1 MMKTGLR
8 LHQDLMMSSKIF
20 IGLLSCLFFQLGLA
34 QEKKDSLVLRLN
46 LKFKDRTLVQN
57 KKYISESKDTLQ
69 IETFRFYISNI
80 KFQFTDSTTFS
91 EGNSYHLIDIENP
104 NSLNIPIAKTSDKTI
119 SKVTFSI
126 GIDSLASVSGA
137 MSGDLDPTKGMYWAW
152 QSGFINMKIEG
163 KSSSCKTRKNAFQ
176 FHIGGY
182 MKPNYAIRTIELK
195 PINSNL
201 EINVDVAELFKSIKL
216 AENNSIMIP
225 SSKAMELADKATKM
239 FGINSKEN

>member
-1 MMKTGLR
+1 
-8 LHQDLMMSSKIF
+8 MMSSKIF
-20 IGLLSCLFFQLGLA
+20 IGLLCCLFFESAFA

-46 LKFKDRTLVQN
+46 LKFKDENLVQN
-57 KKYISESKDTLQ
+57 KKYISESKDTLE
-69 IETFRFYISNI
+69 IEVFRFYISNI
-80 KFQFTDSTTFS
+80 KFQYSDATAFS
-91 EGNSYHLIDIENP
+91 EENSYHLIDIENS
-104 NSLNIPIAKTSDKTI
+104 NSLRIPITKKSDKTI
-119 SKVTFSI
+119 SKLIFSV

-201 EINVDVAELFKSIKL
+201 EINVDVAELFKYLNLK
-216 AENNSIMIP
+216 ENNSIMIP
-225 SSKAMELADKATKM
+225 GSKAMELADKAVGM
-239 FGINSKEN
+239 FSVNNTEN

>member
-1 MMKTGLR
+1 MG
-8 LHQDLMMSSKIF
+8 F
-20 IGLLSCLFFQLGLA
+20 A
-34 QEKKDSLVLRLN
+34 QEKKDSLVLRIN
-46 LKFKDRTLVQN
+46 LKFRNENLELN
-57 KKYISESKDTLQ
+57 KKYISESKDTLE
-69 IETFRFYISNI
+69 IDVLRFYISNV
-80 KFQFTDSTTFS
+80 KLQFSDATTFS
-91 EGNSYHLIDIENP
+91 EPNSYHLIDIENP
-104 NSLNIPIAKTSDKTI
+104 NSLRIPITKTSEKAI
-119 SKVTFSI
+119 SKVSFSI

-137 MSGDLDPTKGMYWAW
+137 MSGDLDPTKGMNWAW

-182 MKPNYAIRTIELK
+182 MKPNYALRTIELK

-225 SSKAMELADKATKM
+225 GEKAMELADKSTKM
-239 FGINSKEN
+239 FGINNTKN

>member
-1 MMKTGLR
+1 
-8 LHQDLMMSSKIF
+8 MMSSKIF

-34 QEKKDSLVLRLN
+34 QEKKDNLVLRIN
-46 LKFKDRTLVQN
+46 LKFKTETLERN
-57 KKYISESKDTLQ
+57 KEYVSESKDTLE

-80 KFQFTDSTTFS
+80 KFQYSDATTFS
-91 EGNSYHLIDIENP
+91 ESNSYHLIDIENP
-104 NSLNIPIAKTSDKTI
+104 NSLRIPIAKTSDKTI
-119 SKVTFSI
+119 TKVIFSI
-126 GIDSLASVSGA
+126 GVDSLASVSGA

-152 QSGFINMKIEG
+152 QSGFINMKTEG

-216 AENNSIMIP
+216 AEINSIMVP
-225 SSKAMELADKATKM
+225 GSKAMELADKAVGM
-239 FGINSKEN
+239 FGINNSEN

>member
-1 MMKTGLR
+1 MTG
-8 LHQDLMMSSKIF
+8 SKSI
-20 IGLLSCLFFQLGLA
+20 IGAFVILFFQLAFA

-46 LKFKDRTLVQN
+46 LKFRTEALQRN
-57 KKYISESKDTLQ
+57 KKYVSESKDTL
-69 IETFRFYISNI
+69 ELEVFRFYISNI
-80 KFQFTDSTTFS
+80 NLQFSDATSFS
-91 EGNSYHLIDIENP
+91 ESNSYHLIDIENP
-104 NSLNIPIAKTSDKTI
+104 NSFHIPITQTSDKTI

-201 EINVDVAELFKSIKL
+201 EINVDVAELFNHIKL
-216 AENNSIMIP
+216 SENNSIMIP
-225 SSKAMELADKATKM
+225 GSKAMELADKAIGM
-239 FGINSKEN
+239 FSINNTEN

>member
-1 MMKTGLR
+1 
-8 LHQDLMMSSKIF
+8 MMSSKIF
-20 IGLLSCLFFQLGLA
+20 IGLLCCLFFESAFA

-46 LKFKDRTLVQN
+46 LKFKDETLERN
-57 KKYISESKDTLQ
+57 KKYISESKDTLE
-69 IETFRFYISNI
+69 IEFIRFYISNI
-80 KFQFTDSTTFS
+80 KLQYSDATTFS
-91 EGNSYHLIDIENP
+91 EPNSYHLIDIENP
-104 NSLNIPIAKTSDKTI
+104 NSLSIPIAKTSDKTI
-119 SKVTFSI
+119 SKVSFSI

-182 MKPNYAIRTIELK
+182 IKPNYAIRTIELK

-201 EINVDVAELFKSIKL
+201 EINVDFAELFKYLNLK
-216 AENNSIMIP
+216 ENNSIMIP
-225 SSKAMELADKATKM
+225 SSKAMELADKAVGM
-239 FGINSKEN
+239 FSVNNTEN

>member
-1 MMKTGLR
+1 
-8 LHQDLMMSSKIF
+8 MMSSKIF
-20 IGLLSCLFFQLGLA
+20 IGLLCCLFFQSAFA

-46 LKFKDRTLVQN
+46 LKFNDKTLERN
-57 KKYISESKDTLQ
+57 KKYISESKDTLE
-69 IETFRFYISNI
+69 IEVFKFYVSNI
-80 KFQFTDSTTFS
+80 NIQYSDASTFS
-91 EGNSYHLIDIENP
+91 EYNSYHLIDIENP
-104 NSLNIPIAKTSDKTI
+104 NSLLIPIAKTSDKSI
-119 SKVTFSI
+119 SKVVFLI
-126 GIDSLASVSGA
+126 GVDSLASVSGA

-201 EINVDVAELFKSIKL
+201 EINVDVAELFKYINLKD
-216 AENNSIMIP
+216 NNSIMIP
-225 SSKAMELADKATKM
+225 GEKAMELADKAVGM
-239 FGINSKEN
+239 FSVNNTEN

>member
-1 MMKTGLR
+1 MYC
-8 LHQDLMMSSKIF
+8 KIF
-20 IGLLSCLFFQLGLA
+20 FYILIGCLFFQSALA

-46 LKFKDRTLVQN
+46 LKFKDETLVQN
-57 KKYISESKDTLQ
+57 KKYISESKDTLE
-69 IETFRFYISNI
+69 IDVFKFYISNI
-80 KFQFTDSTTFS
+80 KFQYSEATTFS
-91 EGNSYHLIDIENP
+91 ESNSYHLIDIENP
-104 NSLNIPIAKTSDKTI
+104 NSLRIPIAKTSDKAI

-137 MSGDLDPTKGMYWAW
+137 MSGDLDATKGMYWAW

-182 MKPNYAIRTIELK
+182 IKPNYAIRTIELK

-201 EINVDVAELFKSIKL
+201 EINVDVAELFKYIKL
-216 AENNSIMIP
+216 SENNSIMIP
-225 SSKAMELADKATKM
+225 GSKAMELADKTTKM
-239 FGINSKEN
+239 FSINSKEN

>member
-1 MMKTGLR
+1 MMKN
-8 LHQDLMMSSKIF
+8 KIF
-20 IGLLSCLFFQLGLA
+20 IVLVLIVFFQMGFA

-46 LKFKDRTLVQN
+46 LKFKKELLERN
-57 KKYISESKDTLQ
+57 KRYISESIDTLE
-69 IETFRFYISNI
+69 IEVFRFYISNI
-80 KFQFTDSTTFS
+80 KFQYSDATAFS
-91 EGNSYHLIDIENP
+91 EENSYHLIDIENS
-104 NSLNIPIAKTSDKTI
+104 NSLRIPITKKSDKTI
-119 SKVTFSI
+119 SKLIFSV

-201 EINVDVAELFKSIKL
+201 EINVDAAELFKYINLK
-216 AENNSIMIP
+216 ENNSIMIP
-225 SSKAMELADKATKM
+225 GSKAMELADKAVGM
-239 FGINSKEN
+239 FSINRKEN

>member
-1 MMKTGLR
+1 MG
-8 LHQDLMMSSKIF
+8 F
-20 IGLLSCLFFQLGLA
+20 A
-34 QEKKDSLVLRLN
+34 QEKKDSLFLRLN
-46 LKFKDRTLVQN
+46 LKFKDETLENN
-57 KKYISESKDTLQ
+57 KKYISELKDTLE
-69 IETFRFYISNI
+69 IDVLRFYISNI
-80 KFQFTDSTTFS
+80 KFQYSDATTFS
-91 EGNSYHLIDIENP
+91 ESNSYHLIDIENP
-104 NSLNIPIAKTSDKTI
+104 KSLQIPITKTLDKAL

-126 GIDSLASVSGA
+126 GVDSLASVSGA

-201 EINVDVAELFKSIKL
+201 EINVDAAELFKYINLK
-216 AENNSIMIP
+216 ENNSIMIP
-225 SSKAMELADKATKM
+225 GSKAMELADKAVGM
-239 FGINSKEN
+239 FSINRKEN

>member
-1 MMKTGLR
+1 
-8 LHQDLMMSSKIF
+8 MMSKKIF
-20 IGLLSCLFFQLGLA
+20 IITIAILFVQSAFA

-46 LKFKDRTLVQN
+46 LKFRNESLVQN
-57 KKYISESKDTLQ
+57 KKYISESKDTLE
-69 IETFRFYISNI
+69 IEVFRFYISKI
-80 KFQFTDSTTFS
+80 KIQYSDATTFS
-91 EGNSYHLIDIENP
+91 EPNSYHLIDIENP
-104 NSLNIPIAKTSDKTI
+104 NSLKIPIAKTSDKSI

-195 PINSNL
+195 PINSDL
-201 EINVDVAELFKSIKL
+201 KINVDLAELFKYIKL
-216 AENNSIMIP
+216 SENSSIMIP
-225 SSKAMELADKATKM
+225 GSKAMELADKAIGM
-239 FGINSKEN
+239 FSVINKEN

>member
-1 MMKTGLR
+1 MYCKNFFYIL
-8 LHQDLMMSSKIF
+8 
-20 IGLLSCLFFQLGLA
+20 IGCLFFQSALA

-46 LKFKDRTLVQN
+46 LKFKDETLVQN
-57 KKYISESKDTLQ
+57 KKYISESKDTLE
-69 IETFRFYISNI
+69 IEVIRFYISNI
-80 KFQFTDSTTFS
+80 KFQYSDATTFS
-91 EGNSYHLIDIENP
+91 EPNSYHLIDIENP
-104 NSLNIPIAKTSDKTI
+104 NSLRIPITKTSNKTI

-201 EINVDVAELFKSIKL
+201 EINVDVAELFKYIKL
-216 AENNSIMIP
+216 SENNSIMIP
-225 SSKAMELADKATKM
+225 GSKAMELADKAVGM
-239 FGINSKEN
+239 FSENNTEN